1 MNVVRKISEISFFA
15 GRHRQF
21 SCINISSIYYRDKE
35 LAVQFA
41 YDTNSVILGCLI
53 GAAMKVMPLQI
64 LGLNHNTAPVEIR
77 EQVVFS
83 GDDIA
88 RALVSLTALPGVDEA
103 VLLSTCNRTEFY
115 VIADDDGR
123 DRMRAWLL
131 DERKLDSSFGD
142 TLFTVNDEAA
152 IRHIFRVACGLDSMI
167 LGEPQILGQLKDA
180 FRYAQDAGTLG
191 NQLGR
196 LMQHTFAVAKKI
208 RTDTDIG
215 ASPVSV
221 ASAAVSLANQ
231 FFAGFKKH
239 TALLVGAG
247 ATVELL
253 AKHLSSRD
261 IGRLFVANRNVDRAR
276 ELAGRFGG
284 FALPLSEIEGTLP
297 EADILICSTAS
308 PDPVIRLDHM
318 RAAIKA
324 RKRKPIFAVDIAV
337 PRDIEVGVG
346 DLEDVY
352 LYTID
357 DLNKVIQQGQG
368 NREAAAIEADKLLH
382 EEILRYLNIERSK
395 LAVPVIAALREQSEA
410 IREEV
415 NAQALRRL
423 ARGES
428 ASDAIEYATAA
439 LMKKMLHG
447 PSVSLRKAGEE
458 SNEDLI
464 GAARTLYDLDK
475 DTRG

>member
-1 MNVVRKISEISFFA
+1 
-15 GRHRQF
+15 
-21 SCINISSIYYRDKE
+21 
-35 LAVQFA
+35 
-41 YDTNSVILGCLI
+41 
-53 GAAMKVMPLQI
+53 MPLQI

-77 EQVVFS
+77 EQVVYS

-88 RALVSLTALPGVDEA
+88 RALGSLAAVEGVEEA

-115 VIADDDGR
+115 VITEGDGR
-123 DRMRAWLL
+123 GRLREWLHADRNL
-131 DERKLDSSFGD
+131 DQSFGE
-142 TLFTVNDEAA
+142 TLFTLDDDAA
-152 IRHIFRVACGLDSMI
+152 IRHIFRVACGLDSMV

-180 FRYAQDAGTLG
+180 FRQAQNAGTLG
-191 NQLGR
+191 HQLGR

-208 RTDTDIG
+208 RTDTEIG

-231 FFAGFKKH
+231 FFAGFSKH

-247 ATVELL
+247 VTVELL

-261 IGRLFVANRNVDRAR
+261 IGRLFVANRNIDRAR
-276 ELAGRFGG
+276 NLAGNFGG

-318 RAAIKA
+318 KTAIKA

-337 PRDIEVGVG
+337 PRDIEAGVG
-346 DLEDVY
+346 DLPDVY

-357 DLNKVIQQGQG
+357 DLDKVIQQGQG
-368 NREAAAIEADKLLH
+368 NREAAAVEAGKLLDD
-382 EEILRYLNIERSK
+382 EIRRYQNIERSK
-395 LAVPVIAALREQSEA
+395 RAVPVIAALREQSESLRDQ
-410 IREEV
+410 I
-415 NAQALRRL
+415 NAKAQKRL

-428 ASDAIEYATAA
+428 ATDAIEFATAA

-447 PSVSLRKAGEE
+447 PSVSLRKAGED
-458 SNEDLI
+458 SNEELI
-464 GAARTLYDLDK
+464 DAARKLFDLDTDK
-475 DTRG
+475 RE